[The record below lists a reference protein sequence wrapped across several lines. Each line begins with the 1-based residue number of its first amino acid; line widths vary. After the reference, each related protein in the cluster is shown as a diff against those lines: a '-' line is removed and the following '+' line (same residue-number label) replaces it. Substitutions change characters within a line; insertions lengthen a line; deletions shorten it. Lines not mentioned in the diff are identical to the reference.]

1 MARLDKSV
9 QKTLIIVGGILIF
22 VILVF
27 AFINS
32 LAYAKTISSTGTAT
46 IKVLPDFVS
55 VYFSVDTKGATADE
69 ASDKNAE
76 IVSKMKSALL
86 AVGINEDEIKTQNFN
101 VYPNYDYSGSS
112 QRIIGYSASHSL
124 KVEISIDE
132 KDKIGSVIDSGV
144 GAGAGISYINYELN
158 EENQKK
164 YKVEAIKAATED
176 AKIRAEALAEGAGS
190 RLGRLVSISSSEFGY
205 VPWLAASQEVVKGS
219 TGAEITTQITPTE
232 QEISAMV
239 TAVFR
244 IR

>member
-27 AFINS
+27 AFINYF
-32 LAYAKTISSTGTAT
+32 AYAKTISSTGTAT

-55 VYFSVDTKGATADE
+55 VYFSIDTKGATADE

-86 AVGINEDEIKTQNFN
+86 AVGINEDEIKTQGFS

-112 QRIIGYSASHSL
+112 QRFIGYSASHSL

-158 EENQKK
+158 EENRRS
-164 YKVEAIKAATED
+164 
-176 AKIRAEALAEGAGS
+176 IR
-190 RLGRLVSISSSEFGY
+190 
-205 VPWLAASQEVVKGS
+205 
-219 TGAEITTQITPTE
+219 
-232 QEISAMV
+232 
-239 TAVFR
+239 
-244 IR
+244 

>member
-86 AVGINEDEIKTQNFN
+86 AVGINEDEIKTQGFS

-112 QRIIGYSASHSL
+112 QRFIGYSASHSL

-144 GAGAGISYINYELN
+144 GAGTGISYINYELN

-190 RLGRLVSISSSEFGY
+190 RLGGLVSISSSEFGY
-205 VPWLAASQEVVKGS
+205 VPWLAASQEVIKGS
-219 TGAEITTQITPTE
+219 TGAEIATQITPTE